1 MIYPG
6 FVATGIREN
15 ATGPDGKPILVSPV
29 KEGEVMS
36 VEECSSQIVRAI
48 ERRDREVVM
57 TARGKIGLFL
67 KLVAPSLI
75 DRMAKRAVEK
85 GR

>member
-1 MIYPG
+1 M
-6 FVATGIREN
+6 
-15 ATGPDGKPILVSPV
+15 VSPV

-36 VEECSSQIVRAI
+36 VDDCVRRIVVAMEHR
-48 ERRDREVVM
+48 EREVVM

-67 KLVAPSLI
+67 KLFAPSLI
-75 DRMAKRAVEK
+75 DRMAKRAIET

>member
-1 MIYPG
+1 
-6 FVATGIREN
+6 
-15 ATGPDGKPILVSPV
+15 
-29 KEGEVMS
+29 
-36 VEECSSQIVRAI
+36 
-48 ERRDREVVM
+48 M

-75 DRMAKRAVEK
+75 DRMAKRAIET